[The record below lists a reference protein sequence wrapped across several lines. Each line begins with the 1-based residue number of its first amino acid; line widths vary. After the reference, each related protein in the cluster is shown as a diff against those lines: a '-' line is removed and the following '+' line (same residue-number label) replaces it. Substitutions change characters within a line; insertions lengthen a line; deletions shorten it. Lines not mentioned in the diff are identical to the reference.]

1 MPKILKTMNRGDIDA
16 YKKGDPNPYS
26 LLPGLNS
33 SKFQFS
39 LPFYNY
45 QNPSQDLSKYQKI
58 GKYEKEEPEKKNQR
72 AE

>member
-1 MPKILKTMNRGDIDA
+1 
-16 YKKGDPNPYS
+16 
-26 LLPGLNS
+26 
-33 SKFQFS
+33 